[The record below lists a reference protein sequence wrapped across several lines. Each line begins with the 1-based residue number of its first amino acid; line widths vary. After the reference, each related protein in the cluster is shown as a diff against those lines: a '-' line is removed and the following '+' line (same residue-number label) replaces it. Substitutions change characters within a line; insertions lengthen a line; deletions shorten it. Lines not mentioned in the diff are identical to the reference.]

1 METHKEF
8 KENVADLTKIPPNE
22 FEKYFQ
28 NWMERDDVARSL
40 QAKLRSDLIK
50 NFNKTNLGKHI
61 MSHTMTSTG
70 GSTMRLTLSP
80 LVLALNTL
88 VAEFLY
94 AQNCHFTLSVFC
106 TEVPFRNTLPDFE
119 SMRRFR
125 FNNEEIAEIWQAV
138 TGAKASKRDLNK
150 HIIQNYET
158 NPNMS
163 LLLLIIK
170 YLLKREAEDH
180 LKRNAEVQTDK
191 QEKENKSI
199 SAQVSDPEKKSAKDE
214 NLQHIN
220 QYLLILSQ
228 KVVEMTREF
237 EQFAKQRHESRSRTL
252 KSARSR
258 EYYTLNKSLERI
270 TENMKA
276 MAQTKRKNKRLS
288 NIVESIDNLTQQF
301 GKCAQNFDNVTKV
314 LSNREEQKPMEE
326 KPKRNKVKF
335 KEKQTETES
344 QEKSYAEWIHEMRN
358 TENGQRFLNRV
369 EISLRKALTK
379 HREQMQ
385 SETDIKMKHLKSL
398 MRLHYQQKLSKHL
411 LQDPKINLEETR
423 KCNDNIEKKLQQFEK
438 KQMELLEK
446 LKESSLEL
454 REAQQQ
460 RKEDNAILT
469 VEEKIHEKKDI
480 LKTIYV
486 QRRVD
491 QENFPKT
498 SIRSDNVRENTN
510 PVKDIEENS
519 LSKPQSFNHGESPK
533 PLEKDENNM
542 ETGISKTL
550 QLREDQDQTLAKP
563 DHMIEAEAAASILK
577 DVSKTKEA
585 IVDMARTIV
594 DQGRSVDHIIYDAK
608 LRIQQLEN
616 ESNQLEQNFQSY
628 LERRKRDQEQAA
640 EGHNEKIP
648 IPNFKENS
656 ITQGKQIISAR
667 MLTDRK
673 TFEDDGDDEI
683 DKEFELIKETLRQG
697 HEQIEKP
704 KSSNSESST
713 SSLEVRNAILEAK
726 LKFFEHENTIRKCRE
741 QGEEIRSGN
750 LLQKHLEKYP
760 EIYELPD
767 YFNQN
772 FGQGTSET
780 NIQLSEKI
788 NDHKERK
795 QENLESSLSEINIK
809 DKTLNDDHNI
819 ELSPML
825 NFESPNMEDLAV
837 TSVRGELFPK
847 HDEKVT
853 LETTTRTND
862 SEHNLRYN
870 EPIPKQSK
878 DLVKA
883 LKGTKNLKEKP
894 MPQTDTTA
902 QLIKQSMAKMQQ
914 LFEQQSKSQDT
925 LREMVNEI
933 TQERDLQREDKP
945 FTYKYQL
952 HERPSEALD
961 KSLTTTVTSTTTAT
975 TITTQASEERNEK
988 NHLQNL
994 ENVVNLNRISNTSV
1008 PSRLNLSSES
1018 EDSIDSKQLE
1028 IEMTAE
1034 TIKEIDE
1041 EEEQTKRET
1050 KGKEQL
1056 PMEHDELGQ
1065 LSDSTETSDLHP
1077 LPSSN
1082 KKHQQIE
1089 SQLPQEFGQIDDY
1102 PKMDDLNLYNPIN
1115 GKEIGEILTE
1125 SNRTFVPIDLEL
1137 GDSTSTHSSSDL
1149 EISTGDQNR
1158 NAKNLADDSESD
1170 FWA

>member
-1 METHKEF
+1 MEPHKEF

-125 FNNEEIAEIWQAV
+125 FNNEEIVEIWQAV
-138 TGAKASKRDLNK
+138 TGSKASKRDLNK

-158 NPNMS
+158 NQNMS

-180 LKRNAEVQTDK
+180 VKRNAEVQTDK

-199 SAQVSDPEKKSAKDE
+199 SAQVSDQEKKSAKDE

-220 QYLLILSQ
+220 QYLLTLSQ

-237 EQFAKQRHESRSRTL
+237 EQFSKQRHESRSRTL

-276 MAQTKRKNKRLS
+276 MAQAKRKNKRLS

-314 LSNREEQKPMEE
+314 LSSREEEKPIEE

-335 KEKQTETES
+335 KEKQTETEL
-344 QEKSYAEWIHEMRN
+344 QEKTYGEWIHEMRN

-423 KCNDNIEKKLQQFEK
+423 RCNDNIEKKLQQFEK

-446 LKESSLEL
+446 LKESSSEL

-460 RKEDNAILT
+460 RKDEKAIST
-469 VEEKIHEKKDI
+469 EEEKIHVKGDT
-480 LKTIYV
+480 LKSIYV
-486 QRRVD
+486 QGTVSLEIPPNSD
-491 QENFPKT
+491 
-498 SIRSDNVRENTN
+498 IRSDNVQETPKPIENR
-510 PVKDIEENS
+510 KESS
-519 LSKPQSFNHGESPK
+519 LSKPHSFSYEESQK
-533 PLEKDENNM
+533 SLERDVTKEDLE
-542 ETGISKTL
+542 ISNTIQKT
-550 QLREDQDQTLAKP
+550 EDPPILSKP
-563 DHMIEAEAAASILK
+563 DHETEDPVSLLK
-577 DVSKTKEA
+577 DVSKTQKE

-594 DQGRSVDHIIYDAK
+594 DQGRSVDHIIMI

-628 LERRKRDQEQAA
+628 LERRKRDQDQ
-640 EGHNEKIP
+640 EGQSRKNYQ
-648 IPNFKENS
+648 ENVS
-656 ITQGKQIISAR
+656 IQENQIISAR
-667 MLTDRK
+667 LFKDHKRPHK
-673 TFEDDGDDEI
+673 LVDYVDEEI
-683 DKEFELIKETLRQG
+683 DEEFERLKETLRQG

-704 KSSNSESST
+704 KSSKSESST

-741 QGEEIRSGN
+741 QGEEIRNGN

-780 NIQLSEKI
+780 NIQFSEKV

-795 QENLESSLSEINIK
+795 QENLKSSLSEINIK
-809 DKTLNDDHNI
+809 DKTLDDDHDI

-825 NFESPNMEDLAV
+825 NPESQKMEDKAAA
-837 TSVRGELFPK
+837 SVRRELFPK

-853 LETTTRTND
+853 LETTTRTKD
-862 SEHNLRYN
+862 LEHNLRYH
-870 EPIPKQSK
+870 EPIPMYSK
-878 DLVKA
+878 DLEKA
-883 LKGTKNLKEKP
+883 LKGKLDLKEKP
-894 MPQTDTTA
+894 IRQTDTTA

-933 TQERDLQREDKP
+933 TQERDLQREDKT
-945 FTYKYQL
+945 FTNKYHL
-952 HERPSEALD
+952 LERPSDALD
-961 KSLTTTVTSTTTAT
+961 KSLTTTVTSTNTAT
-975 TITTQASEERNEK
+975 TITTQTSEERKER
-988 NHLQNL
+988 NHPQIL
-994 ENVVNLNRISNTSV
+994 ENVVNLNRISNTSA
-1008 PSRLNLSSES
+1008 PSMLNLSSES
-1018 EDSIDSKQLE
+1018 EDSFDSKQLE

-1041 EEEQTKRET
+1041 EELTKRET
-1050 KGKEQL
+1050 KEKEQIPL
-1056 PMEHDELGQ
+1056 EHNELGQ
-1065 LSDSTETSDLHP
+1065 LSDSTETSELHP
-1077 LPSSN
+1077 LPSPN
-1082 KKHQQIE
+1082 KKYHQTD
-1089 SQLPQEFGQIDDY
+1089 SQLPQEFGQIDDS
-1102 PKMDDLNLYNPIN
+1102 PKMADLNLYSPVN

-1125 SNRTFVPIDLEL
+1125 SNRTFAPIDVEL

-1149 EISTGDQNR
+1149 EISTGDQNK